1 LHPCA
6 HGAEACTLEPARGA
20 KTPRQVTTDTT
31 DTIRR
36 VPETPSKVPRTIMEV
51 KLDKRYPLEVDAE
64 RAWTLLCD
72 IRALAGCMPGAQILE
87 QLSDNSYKGAMK
99 VKVGPAQAQFGG
111 TVDVLELDPAA
122 RRLVLRGKGAD
133 KGGSSASMELHAVI
147 EPSADAPGQAVL
159 HGDARIE
166 VNGKFA
172 QFGARMMVQV
182 SELLLG
188 QFVQNFRNAA
198 QQLAAPAQQPAAHG
212 NGQEPQAEA
221 APQPGAAA
229 QAPRQAAGE
238 LNGLAIL
245 WALIKHWLG
254 SLFRKGS

>member
-1 LHPCA
+1 
-6 HGAEACTLEPARGA
+6 
-20 KTPRQVTTDTT
+20 
-31 DTIRR
+31 
-36 VPETPSKVPRTIMEV
+36 MEV
-51 KLDKRYPLEVDAE
+51 QLDKRYPLPVDPE
-64 RAWTLLCD
+64 RAWALLCD
-72 IRALAGCMPGAQILE
+72 IRTLAGCMPGAQITE
-87 QLSDNSYKGAMK
+87 QVSENAYKGLMK

-147 EPSADAPGQAVL
+147 EPHADAPGQAAL

-188 QFVQNFRNAA
+188 QFVQNFAAAA
-198 QQLAAPAQQPAAHG
+198 QQLPAAGQPAELGADAPDAAPAPPGSGAPAAADSLAP
-212 NGQEPQAEA
+212 PQ
-221 APQPGAAA
+221 
-229 QAPRQAAGE
+229 RQAAGE

-245 WALIKHWLG
+245 WALLKHWVAGLFG
-254 SLFRKGS
+254 SKRGH

>member
-1 LHPCA
+1 
-6 HGAEACTLEPARGA
+6 
-20 KTPRQVTTDTT
+20 
-31 DTIRR
+31 
-36 VPETPSKVPRTIMEV
+36 MEV
-51 KLDKRYPLEVDAE
+51 QLDKRYPLQVDPE
-64 RAWTLLCD
+64 RAWALLCD